1 MTKTLADTLL
11 AQGLLHADQIA
22 DIQSKMVIQS
32 ESFVAV
38 LTRNQY
44 LDETELALFLAQY
57 LNIPMINLSSKKTDK
72 AIIHLIPESMI
83 RDLKVFPLFKVLDS
97 IVLAMVDPLD
107 VRATQEVEA
116 FTNLRVEPVVVTLSE
131 LNITINKWLGTET
144 TIQELLKNLH
154 NQPLDT
160 LQILD
165 EGGIFRHNET
175 HGPINKLAYL
185 IISAAINDNASDIHL
200 EPREKGLDVR
210 FRLDGV
216 LHKIWTLPTNLCQ
229 ALTSSIKILA
239 KMDIVEKRLPL
250 DGSFRIQTDN
260 KVIDI
265 RVSSYPMLYG
275 EKIVLRIL
283 DQESMVFDL
292 DYLGMSGEMKRT
304 IKQLTGKNHG
314 IFLVT
319 GPTGSGK
326 TTTLY
331 AALNQLRSIERNILT
346 IEDPI
351 EYHIPLINQ
360 SEVNPKAGLSFA
372 RGLRSLLRQD
382 PDIILIG
389 EIRDQETAQIAFQAA
404 LTGHLVFSTLHTN
417 DTASS
422 IVRLIDMGIEPYL
435 ISSTLLGVLSQ
446 RLVRK
451 ICTDCRDVYN
461 PNPELL
467 QKIGLPPIGQYL
479 KGSGCNRCRNTGYKG
494 RTGLFELLVMND
506 QTKALINSQH
516 FSELEIREH
525 RDDKFFI
532 SLMADG
538 IQKVHDNIT
547 TIEEV
552 LRVVQ

>member
-1 MTKTLADTLL
+1 MAKTLADTLL
-11 AQGLLHADQIA
+11 DKGLLSAEQIA
-22 DIQSKMVIQS
+22 DIQSKMVIQE
-32 ESFVAV
+32 ESFIAV
-38 LTRNQY
+38 LTRNHY

-72 AIIHLIPESMI
+72 TVIHLIPESMI
-83 RDLKVFPLFKVLDS
+83 REFRVFPLFKVLDS

-107 VRATQEVEA
+107 VRAIQEVES
-116 FTNLRVEPVVVTLSE
+116 FTSLRVEPVVVTLSE
-131 LNITINKWLGTET
+131 LNFTINKWLGTET
-144 TIQELLKNLH
+144 TIQELIQNLH
-154 NQPLDT
+154 HQPLDT

-165 EGGIFRHNET
+165 EGGIFRHNENL
-175 HGPINKLAYL
+175 GPINKLAYL

-216 LHKIWTLPTNLCQ
+216 LHKIWTLPANLCQ

-250 DGSFRIQTDN
+250 DGSFRIQTES

-283 DQESMVFDL
+283 DQDSMIFDL
-292 DYLGMSGEMKRT
+292 DHLGMSGDMKRT
-304 IKQLTGKNHG
+304 IKKLTGKNHG

-331 AALNQLRSIERNILT
+331 AALNQLRSIERNIVT

-360 SEVNPKAGLSFA
+360 SEVNPKAGLTFA

-451 ICTDCRDVYN
+451 VCPHCQDVYI
-461 PNPELL
+461 PDPELL
-467 QKIGLPPIGQYL
+467 YKVGLSTEGQYL
-479 KGSGCNRCRNTGYKG
+479 KGTGCNRCRNTGYKG

-506 QTKALINSQH
+506 HTKELINRQR
-516 FSELEIREH
+516 FSELEIRESRNEH
-525 RDDKFFI
+525 DFTSILDDG
-532 SLMADG
+532 MA
-538 IQKVHDNIT
+538 KVNDNLT
-547 TIEEV
+547 TVEEV
-552 LRVVQ
+552 FRVVQ

>member
-1 MTKTLADTLL
+1 MVKTLADTLL
-11 AQGLLHADQIA
+11 DKGLLTTEQIV
-22 DIQSKMVIQS
+22 DIQSKMAIQS
-32 ESFVAV
+32 ESFIAV

-44 LDETELALFLAQY
+44 LDETALALFLAQY
-57 LNIPMINLSSKKTDK
+57 LNIPMVDLVSKKTDK
-72 AIIHLIPESMI
+72 AVINLLPESMI
-83 RDLKVFPLFKVLDS
+83 REHKVFPLFKVLDS

-107 VRATQEVEA
+107 VRATQEVEG
-116 FTNLRVEPVVVTLSE
+116 FTHLRVEPVVVTLSD
-131 LNITINKWLGTET
+131 LNVTINKWLGTET
-144 TIQELLKNLH
+144 TIQELIQNLH
-154 NQPLDT
+154 TQPLDT
-160 LQILD
+160 VQILD
-165 EGGIFRHNET
+165 EGGVFRHNENL
-175 HGPINKLAYL
+175 GPINKLAYL

-216 LHKIWTLPTNLCQ
+216 LHKIWTLPANLCQ

-250 DGSFRIQTDN
+250 DGSFRIQMEN
-260 KVIDI
+260 RVIDI

-283 DQESMVFDL
+283 DQDSMIFDL
-292 DYLGMSGEMKRT
+292 NHLGMSKDMRQT
-304 IKQLTGKNHG
+304 VKQLTGRNHG

-331 AALNQLRSIERNILT
+331 AALNQLRSIERNIVT

-360 SEVNPKAGLSFA
+360 SEVNPKAGLTFA
-372 RGLRSLLRQD
+372 NGLRSLLRQD

-451 ICTDCRDVYN
+451 ICPDCRDVYT
-461 PNPELL
+461 PDPELL
-467 QKIGLPPIGQYL
+467 QRVNLPPDGQYI
-479 KGSGCNRCRNTGYKG
+479 KGTGCTRCRNTGYKG
-494 RTGLFELLVMND
+494 RTGLFELLAMND
-506 QTKALINSQH
+506 RAKELINTGR
-516 FSELEIREH
+516 FSELEMREG
-525 RDDKFFI
+525 RDDQFF
-532 SLMADG
+532 MALLDDG
-538 IQKVHDNIT
+538 IHKVFEHNT
-547 TIEEV
+547 TIDEV